1 MLTGGFSS
9 MLSGLTLLLL
19 LALLL
24 NGNLVDPG
32 NLSKLLSEVPMLSKR
47 QRSLIDEAIALE
59 FEDAKGSGATGY
71 LPHFLAQATL
81 PHKDPKC
88 TYFERGTSKLTLSI
102 MAHPKFGMPYGMM
115 PRLLLAWMC
124 TEACRTHS
132 PELNLG
138 RNQNE
143 FLKKLQLPSD
153 GKYIKT
159 LHAQTLALI
168 RSQLSIEVSNAGA
181 LAFENI
187 KIAKSGFVFW
197 SPRQPDEEC
206 LWNSTLTLGSDF
218 YNAITKAPVPLKL
231 EALQAL
237 RKSPM
242 AMDIYTWLVYRMFT
256 LNVAARSGRHKEA
269 KIPWVGLKCQLGGGY
284 EDTPQGIR
292 SFKANFLKQ
301 LRGVLLYYPDARNY
315 IDESP
320 DYLVLKAGARPVVQQ
335 RAIGCL

>member
-1 MLTGGFSS
+1 
-9 MLSGLTLLLL
+9 
-19 LALLL
+19 
-24 NGNLVDPG
+24 
-32 NLSKLLSEVPMLSKR
+32 MLSKR
-47 QRSLIDEAIALE
+47 QWSLIEEAVALE
-59 FEDAKGSGATGY
+59 FEDAQASGATAF

-102 MAHPKFGMPYGMM
+102 MAHPRYGMPYGMM

-124 TEACRTHS
+124 TEACRTNS

-143 FLKKLQLPSD
+143 FLKKPQLPSD

-159 LHAQTLALI
+159 LHVQTLSLI
-168 RSQLSIEVSNAGA
+168 RSQLSVEVSDAGA

-187 KIAKSGFVFW
+187 QIAKNGFVFW
-197 SPRQPDEEC
+197 NPRHSDEEC
-206 LWNSTLTLGSDF
+206 LWNSNLTLGADF
-218 YNAITKAPVPLKL
+218 YTAVTKAPVPLKM

-256 LNVAARSGRHKEA
+256 LNVAVRSGRYKEA
-269 KIPWVGLKCQLGGGY
+269 KIPWASLKCQFGSGY
-284 EDTPQGIR
+284 EDTPQGVR

-315 IDESP
+315 IDERP
-320 DYLVLKAGARPVVQQ
+320 DCLVLKAGARPVVQQ
-335 RAIGCL
+335 RALSGN